1 MKEEENGNM
10 KYYGEY
16 MGWKIYIL
24 SGQHPAYKATKIGRK
39 TAEYA
44 DSLRDIKSIIY
55 MLSG

>member
-1 MKEEENGNM
+1 M